1 MSKKKESIFSKIFK
15 PKKSSCCCSMEI
27 VEEPNKIE
35 DRNKKKEQAKNKE
48 D

>member
-1 MSKKKESIFSKIFK
+1 MNKKKESIFSKIFK

-27 VEEPNKIE
+27 VEELDKVE
-35 DRNKKKEQAKNKE
+35 ERNKKEQAKNKE

>member
-15 PKKSSCCCSMEI
+15 SKKSSCCCSMEI
-27 VEEPNKIE
+27 IEEPDKAENGNKE
-35 DRNKKKEQAKNKE
+35 EKQAKNKE